1 MYVTYASFVFL
12 VVYKEY
18 IAKKDKAIVIN
29 KKKNIP
35 MFWYIILY
43 KNTEIVDIKNMPLV
57 SVYWSLQTI

>member
-12 VVYKEY
+12 VVYEEY

-35 MFWYIILY
+35 MCWYIILY